1 MTIVSAKKM
10 LVKAS
15 EEKYAVGA
23 FNITSVVQ
31 MVAVIEAAAERNA
44 PVIVQTSVTPAKF
57 LKPEVVVAVFRALAQ
72 SVSIPVCLHLDHCTD
87 VDFCK
92 KCADLGY
99 TNIMYDGSHLDFDEN
114 IKRTREV
121 SDYCHAIGDITVEG
135 ELGTVSGV
143 EDQIKVASDDAKLCD
158 PEKSLEFME
167 RSGIDLFGP
176 AIGTAHG
183 IYQTE
188 NPVIDFVRLGEI
200 YQKLNTP
207 EVRTPLVIHGGTGLN
222 EGTVRKLIEKGGSK
236 YNVSTNLKYILMD
249 STFEYM
255 SGHPKEY
262 DPGKLDKHVKMVTK
276 QRIEYWIDLLGS
288 ARKSLCKSLRQF
300 FLIWMEPSLTP
311 KRMVTA

>member
-1 MTIVSAKKM
+1 MTIVSAKEM
-10 LVKAS
+10 LLKAS
-15 EEKYAVGA
+15 KEKYAVGA

-31 MVAVIEAAAERNA
+31 MGAIIEGALEKNA
-44 PVIVQTSVTPAKF
+44 PVIIQTSVTPARF

-99 TNIMYDGSHLDFDEN
+99 TNIMFDGSHLDFEEN

-121 SDYCHAIGDITVEG
+121 SDYCHNIGDITVEG

-143 EDQIKVASDDAKLCD
+143 EDQIKVASDEAQLCD
-158 PEKSLEFME
+158 PEKSLEFIE

-183 IYQTE
+183 VYQTE
-188 NPVIDFVRLGEI
+188 NPVIDFKRLGEI
-200 YQKLNTP
+200 FKKINIP
-207 EVRTPLVIHGGTGLN
+207 VVRTPLVIHGGTGLS
-222 EGTVRKLIEKGGSK
+222 ETTVRELIENGGSK
-236 YNVSTNLKYILMD
+236 YNVSTNLKYILLD

-255 SGHPKEY
+255 SEHRKEY
-262 DPGKLDKHVKMVTK
+262 DPGKLDKHVKMATK
-276 QRIEYWIDLLGS
+276 QRIGYWIDLLGS
-288 ARKSLCKSLRQF
+288 TGKAL
-300 FLIWMEPSLTP
+300 
-311 KRMVTA
+311 